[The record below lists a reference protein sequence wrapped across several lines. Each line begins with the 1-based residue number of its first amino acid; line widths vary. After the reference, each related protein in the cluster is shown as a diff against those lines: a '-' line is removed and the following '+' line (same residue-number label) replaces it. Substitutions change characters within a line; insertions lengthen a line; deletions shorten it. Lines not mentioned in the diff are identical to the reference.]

1 MKSELIF
8 VGMSKQAEKGV
19 EATEK
24 LAAAG
29 MEEDGLSQV
38 SELTGLELSG
48 LSTNSACCSDDDG
61 SAAAMSASMS
71 ASYASSLASEAAKSR
86 PPTPEAVWPGEN
98 VLLRC

>member
-1 MKSELIF
+1 
-8 VGMSKQAEKGV
+8 MSKQAEKGA

-48 LSTNSACCSDDDG
+48 LTNSACCSDDDG